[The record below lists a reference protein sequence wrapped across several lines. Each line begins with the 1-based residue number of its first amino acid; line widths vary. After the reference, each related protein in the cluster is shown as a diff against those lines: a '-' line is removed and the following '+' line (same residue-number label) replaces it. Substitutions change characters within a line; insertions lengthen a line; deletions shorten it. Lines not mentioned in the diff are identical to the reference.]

1 MDKLGAMRAFVRVVQ
16 TGSFSATG
24 RELNTSQTAISK
36 KVAALEKEIGVKL
49 LTRNSREL
57 ALTPSGTEY
66 FNKCVAILGE
76 IDEAEA
82 SAREDVAVPKGVLRI
97 SAPIAFSRLVLA
109 SLLSEFNSLYPEI
122 SIDLLAS
129 DQHVDLISSGVDVA
143 IRARNLEDST
153 LIARHLFDNVLM
165 LFASPDYLAK
175 NGTPNK
181 PEDLL
186 EHNCLVYSRL
196 HSVNTWS
203 FSCKQQEHLISV
215 HGSFRCD
222 NGDVLL
228 DAALAGL
235 GITHLPKWMVSRYV
249 ESGELVPL
257 LVDYEG
263 QKLPFNAVYLQNRY
277 VPLKVRCFVDFL
289 KQKIDGCG
297 EFFQ

>member
-165 LFASPDYLAK
+165 LFASP
-175 NGTPNK
+175 
-181 PEDLL
+181 
-186 EHNCLVYSRL
+186 
-196 HSVNTWS
+196 
-203 FSCKQQEHLISV
+203 
-215 HGSFRCD
+215 
-222 NGDVLL
+222 
-228 DAALAGL
+228 
-235 GITHLPKWMVSRYV
+235 
-249 ESGELVPL
+249 
-257 LVDYEG
+257 
-263 QKLPFNAVYLQNRY
+263 
-277 VPLKVRCFVDFL
+277 
-289 KQKIDGCG
+289 
-297 EFFQ
+297 